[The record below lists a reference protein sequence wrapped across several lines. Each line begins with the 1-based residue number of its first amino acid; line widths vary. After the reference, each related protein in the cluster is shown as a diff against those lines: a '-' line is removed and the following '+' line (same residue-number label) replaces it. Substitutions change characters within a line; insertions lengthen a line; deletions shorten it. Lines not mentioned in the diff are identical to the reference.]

1 MNALKKMAAERGA
14 YIAVVTLFLIGATV
28 LSTILHKDSDY
39 AAGLTKPD
47 ENIPSTEAES
57 APSISEPDFSYER
70 FAMTFTGLINAGS
83 MLGSSSYGTL
93 GGLYD
98 EKGGGYF
105 LEDITD
111 ITKKDDMTLSF
122 LSSVFSDSEELSAR
136 DKSGES
142 EIGWYKAPA
151 KNADILSLGGIDA
164 VSLECPGT
172 KDYGSDGYSD
182 TKAALDEC
190 GIRWGDSG
198 KAIYSF
204 HSSGVSVGVYP
215 CTYKADNVPG
225 IISWIEN
232 ASSSRDFVAVMIS
245 TSGKVTD
252 EMTSDFHSFI
262 DAGADLV
269 VATNSR
275 SIVSTESYGDGYI
288 AYSLGSLVNG
298 ADKYGEKYSSIL
310 EAELIINGGAVE
322 RVNYSITPVLNYSDS
337 ESWHPSP
344 AENS

>member
-14 YIAVVTLFLIGATV
+14 YIAVVTLLLVGAAV
-28 LSTILHKDSDY
+28 LSTILHTDSDY

-57 APSISEPDFSYER
+57 APNIEEPDFSYER
-70 FAMTFTGLINAGS
+70 FAMTFTGSINAGS

-182 TKAALDEC
+182 TKAALDE
-190 GIRWGDSG
+190 
-198 KAIYSF
+198 
-204 HSSGVSVGVYP
+204 
-215 CTYKADNVPG
+215 
-225 IISWIEN
+225 
-232 ASSSRDFVAVMIS
+232 
-245 TSGKVTD
+245 
-252 EMTSDFHSFI
+252 
-262 DAGADLV
+262 
-269 VATNSR
+269 
-275 SIVSTESYGDGYI
+275 
-288 AYSLGSLVNG
+288 
-298 ADKYGEKYSSIL
+298 
-310 EAELIINGGAVE
+310 
-322 RVNYSITPVLNYSDS
+322 
-337 ESWHPSP
+337 
-344 AENS
+344 

>member
-47 ENIPSTEAES
+47 ENTPSTKAES
-57 APSISEPDFSYER
+57 AQNIEEPDFSYER
-70 FAMTFTGLINAGS
+70 FTMTFTGSINAGS

-151 KNADILSLGGIDA
+151 KNGQ
-164 VSLECPGT
+164 
-172 KDYGSDGYSD
+172 K
-182 TKAALDEC
+182 
-190 GIRWGDSG
+190 
-198 KAIYSF
+198 
-204 HSSGVSVGVYP
+204 
-215 CTYKADNVPG
+215 
-225 IISWIEN
+225 
-232 ASSSRDFVAVMIS
+232 
-245 TSGKVTD
+245 
-252 EMTSDFHSFI
+252 
-262 DAGADLV
+262 
-269 VATNSR
+269 
-275 SIVSTESYGDGYI
+275 
-288 AYSLGSLVNG
+288 
-298 ADKYGEKYSSIL
+298 
-310 EAELIINGGAVE
+310 
-322 RVNYSITPVLNYSDS
+322 
-337 ESWHPSP
+337 
-344 AENS
+344 

>member
-14 YIAVVTLFLIGATV
+14 YIAVVTLLLVGAAV
-28 LSTILHKDSDY
+28 LSTILHTDSDY

-47 ENIPSTEAES
+47 ENTPSTEAES
-57 APSISEPDFSYER
+57 AQNIEEPDFSYER
-70 FAMTFTGLINAGS
+70 FTMTFTGSINAGS

-172 KDYGSDGYSD
+172 KDYGSVGYSD

-190 GIRWGDSG
+190 GI
-198 KAIYSF
+198 
-204 HSSGVSVGVYP
+204 
-215 CTYKADNVPG
+215 T
-225 IISWIEN
+225 
-232 ASSSRDFVAVMIS
+232 
-245 TSGKVTD
+245 
-252 EMTSDFHSFI
+252 
-262 DAGADLV
+262 
-269 VATNSR
+269 
-275 SIVSTESYGDGYI
+275 
-288 AYSLGSLVNG
+288 
-298 ADKYGEKYSSIL
+298 
-310 EAELIINGGAVE
+310 
-322 RVNYSITPVLNYSDS
+322 
-337 ESWHPSP
+337 
-344 AENS
+344 

>member
-57 APSISEPDFSYER
+57 AQNIEEPDYSYER
-70 FAMTFTGLINAGS
+70 FTMTFTGSINAGS

-142 EIGWYKAPA
+142 EIGWYKAPR
-151 KNADILSLGGIDA
+151 KTPISSPSEELTRCLSNAPEQRITVLTDIPTQKRLSMSA
-164 VSLECPGT
+164 VSGGETP
-172 KDYGSDGYSD
+172 
-182 TKAALDEC
+182 E
-190 GIRWGDSG
+190 R
-198 KAIYSF
+198 
-204 HSSGVSVGVYP
+204 
-215 CTYKADNVPG
+215 
-225 IISWIEN
+225 
-232 ASSSRDFVAVMIS
+232 R
-245 TSGKVTD
+245 
-252 EMTSDFHSFI
+252 
-262 DAGADLV
+262 
-269 VATNSR
+269 
-275 SIVSTESYGDGYI
+275 YI
-288 AYSLGSLVNG
+288 LP
-298 ADKYGEKYSSIL
+298 IQ
-310 EAELIINGGAVE
+310 AE
-322 RVNYSITPVLNYSDS
+322 
-337 ESWHPSP
+337 
-344 AENS
+344 